1 MAKVNAALVAFNRG
15 IVSPKALARVDLDRT
30 ALSASIMTNWLP
42 KTQGAM
48 RIRPGTKHL
57 GNSLNDTGAE
67 WIEFVAA
74 TDDTALAELTTNK
87 MRVWIDDA
95 LLGRVPVLASLSLS
109 DTGWSEDHMGGGTK
123 TAVGVNAIP
132 TMTAPTTDGVTMSA
146 QTFKDNDDAFA
157 AWRAADGDPDTFWQ
171 AGSGPTKWIQAD
183 FGTGNTKRIEKLVLQ
198 ASAASDFSKSAP
210 RDFTLQ
216 GNDVDTGT
224 GWTDEITVSGEA
236 SWAAGETRTF
246 TDTGFTDTGANAW
259 QFWRVNV
266 TGAQSGSDVI
276 IAEMKMLQAASTSSD
291 TGQAVFDG
299 GSLTLNA
306 GAIGSLA
313 RVKKAV
319 VVDTGDVG
327 LEHALSIT
335 VERGP
340 VTLRVG
346 STDGDDDL
354 VSEASLAT
362 GDHNLAFTP
371 PSSPFFVTAQTPEA
385 VDRIVSKLSM
395 SDTGTVELATP
406 WGQTDLDN
414 IRYTQSADVVFVDVD
429 GVTPQQ
435 IERRGTGRS
444 WSVVD
449 HEGRFGPFLQSKAS
463 SAKLFTDLLHSNATL
478 QSDIPF
484 FRSGHVGA
492 LFALTHSGQSG
503 VQKLGA
509 KLAATDAIK
518 VTGIADTGAPSAD
531 SERRIVFNITGTYS
545 GTVEIQRSFDS
556 EDFGFFPAN
565 EHFITSGSKSDT
577 GTFNVTVDDDDD
589 NLTVWYRAQLTA
601 WNSGTAFI
609 TYTQPSSSQTGVVRV
624 TEFTNNQSVE
634 AEVLRRLSDTGAT
647 DDWQEGAWSGV
658 RGYPAAVALHDG
670 RLFHSN
676 KSNIWGSESDNFDSH
691 DLALEGDAAPINKTL
706 GSGPVDKVQYLLS
719 LLRLIIG
726 TSGKEISGRST
737 SIDEVV
743 TPTNFN
749 AKGFSTQGSAPV
761 RALELDT
768 QGIFVQRSKRRL
780 YSIGLADGFSE
791 YATNDL
797 TLLVPD
803 LFAANI
809 VSIAVQRQPD
819 TRIHCV
825 QANGNVA
832 ILTFLPAE
840 EVLAWSTYETN
851 GSIER
856 AMVLPGEVEDKVYYH
871 INRTINGSTKRFLE
885 RWATEAE
892 SVGDT
897 GLSYLADCAA
907 SFTDTGRISDPSVW
921 QHLVGESLVVWADD
935 TGQADAG
942 KDLSPDVDGVQTTY
956 AVDTGGGIAL
966 SESVNHG
973 VGGLA
978 YTADWQS
985 SKLAFGAQFGT
996 ALAQIKRTPQI
1007 AFVLDQTHNNG
1018 LFFGSDNGNLDPLP
1032 RVNDEDAVVDADKIF
1047 ATYDEVAMPTPDKWD
1062 TDARIHLRAKSPRPA
1077 TVLAI
1082 VPSVDTSEKV

>member
-1 MAKVNAALVAFNRG
+1 MAKVNAPLVAFNRG

-87 MRVWIDDA
+87 MRIWIDDA
-95 LLGRVPVLASLSLS
+95 LLGRVPVLASLTLA
-109 DTGWSEDHMGGGTK
+109 DTGWSEDHVGGGTK
-123 TAVGVNAIP
+123 VAQGVNAIP
-132 TMTAPTTDGVTMSA
+132 NMTAPTTDGVTISA
-146 QTFKDNDDAFA
+146 TNEGAGDE
-157 AWRAADGDPDTFWQ
+157 AWMAADGDQETQWNSNSAPTESIIVNFGTTKQIRDVVLQ
-171 AGSGPTKWIQAD
+171 AGSTTQLAK
-183 FGTGNTKRIEKLVLQ
+183 N
-198 ASAASDFSKSAP
+198 AP

-224 GWTDEITVSGEA
+224 GWTAEITVSSSPEWSPGE
-236 SWAAGETRTF
+236 SRSF
-246 TDTGFTDTGANAW
+246 TDTGFSDTGANAW
-259 QFWRVNV
+259 QYWRVN
-266 TGAQSGSDVI
+266 TTNTQAGSDVV
-276 IAEMKMLQAASTSSD
+276 IAEMKMLEAPVSATD
-291 TGQAVFDG
+291 TGQAVFSG
-299 GSLTLNA
+299 PTLTLNA

-319 VVDTGDVG
+319 VVDTGDFDV
-327 LEHALSIT
+327 EHALSIM

-346 STDGDDDL
+346 STEGGDDL
-354 VSEASLAT
+354 VGEATLAS

-371 PSSPFFVTAQTPEA
+371 SATPFHVTVQTAEA

-395 SDTGTVELATP
+395 SDTGTVELTAP
-406 WGQTDLDN
+406 WAQADLDN
-414 IRYTQSADVVFVDVD
+414 IRYTQSADVVFVDAD
-429 GVTPQQ
+429 GVRPQQ

-449 HEGRFGPFLQSKAS
+449 HEGQFGPFLVAKTS
-463 SAKLFTDLLHSNATL
+463 SAKLFTDLLHSNATMG
-478 QSDIPF
+478 SDTPF
-484 FRSGHVGA
+484 FQSGHVGA

-509 KLAATDAIK
+509 KDAVTDAVK
-518 VTGIADTGAPSAD
+518 VTGINDTGTPDANN
-531 SERRIVFNITGTYS
+531 ERRVVFAVSGTYV
-545 GTVEIQRSFDS
+545 GTIEIQRSFDS
-556 EDFGFFPAN
+556 EDFGFHPASAK
-565 EHFITSGSKSDT
+565 FLTTGSSVSDT
-577 GTFNVTVDDDDD
+577 GTFSVTFDDKDD
-589 NLTVWYRAQLTA
+589 NLTTFYRAQMT
-601 WNSGTAFI
+601 NYTSGTAFI
-609 TYTQPSSSQTGVVRV
+609 TITQRNNLQTGVVRV
-624 TEFTNNQSVE
+624 TEFNNNQSVE
-634 AEVLRRLSDTGAT
+634 VEVLRRLSDTGQT

-670 RLFHSN
+670 RLFHAN
-676 KSNIWGSESDNFDSH
+676 KSSLWGSESDNFDSH
-691 DLALEGDAAPINKTL
+691 DLALEGDASPINKTL

-726 TSGKEISGRST
+726 TSGKEIAGRST

-743 TPTNFN
+743 TSTNFN
-749 AKGFSTQGSAPV
+749 AKGFSTLGSAPV

-871 INRTINGSTKRFLE
+871 VNRTINGATKRFLE

-907 SFTDTGRISDPSVW
+907 AFTDTGRVDTPSVW
-921 QHLVGESLVVWADD
+921 QHLVGENIVVWADD
-935 TGQADAG
+935 TGQAGAG
-942 KDLSPDVDGVQTTY
+942 KDLSPDVAGVQTTY
-956 AVDTGGGIAL
+956 AVDTGGGITL

-973 VGGLA
+973 VGGLP

-1007 AFVLDQTHNNG
+1007 AFVFDQTHNNG
-1018 LFFGSDNGNLDPLP
+1018 LFFGSDTGNLDPLP

-1047 ATYDEVAMPTPDKWD
+1047 ATYDEMAMPTPDKWD

-1082 VPSVDTSEKV
+1082 VPSVDTSEKI